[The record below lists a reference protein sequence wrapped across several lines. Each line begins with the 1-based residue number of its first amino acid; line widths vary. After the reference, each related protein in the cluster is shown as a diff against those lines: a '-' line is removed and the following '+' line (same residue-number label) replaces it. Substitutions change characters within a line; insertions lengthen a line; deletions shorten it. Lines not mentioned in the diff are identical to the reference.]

1 MRHAIT
7 LLLAL
12 CCLAGAAAAAPL
24 DPALQSELMELYDRH
39 NAAIRAGKLTDAID
53 LRGAEARAQIQ
64 AEPKKPHKAQ
74 AALLKMARQM
84 VPDRVEPLH
93 ATQTRDG
100 RKATIVTLGTK
111 TIPATMRIPGGPK
124 PGTVMHGE
132 ITLVFEREG
141 TAWRLADQI
150 FGMDPADI
158 KACTDESAER
168 IAAYDADRDISL
180 GGPIRRVEFRPDHT
194 LVAIRVVDEEDCAIL
209 PNREGLA
216 KLGIDPDALVPYTIV
231 EMSGSP
237 HKTDK
242 QRAWATSLRVQAE
255 E

>member
-1 MRHAIT
+1 
-7 LLLAL
+7 
-12 CCLAGAAAAAPL
+12 
-24 DPALQSELMELYDRH
+24 
-39 NAAIRAGKLTDAID
+39 
-53 LRGAEARAQIQ
+53 
-64 AEPKKPHKAQ
+64 
-74 AALLKMARQM
+74 MARQM

-93 ATQTRDG
+93 ATQSSDHK
-100 RKATIVTLGTK
+100 KATIVTLGTK

-141 TAWRLADQI
+141 NAWKLADQI

-158 KACTDESAER
+158 KACKDKAVER
-168 IAAYDADRDISL
+168 IAVYDADRDISL
-180 GGPIRRVEFRPDHT
+180 GGPIRRVEFKPDHT
-194 LVAIRVVDEEDCAIL
+194 LVVIRVLDEEDCAIL

-216 KLGIDPDALVPYTIV
+216 KLGIDPGALVPYAIV

-242 QRAWATSLRVQAE
+242 QRAWVKKFRSRQRISHPPAAFAAE
-255 E
+255 QFVRWPDHLAFNVMSS